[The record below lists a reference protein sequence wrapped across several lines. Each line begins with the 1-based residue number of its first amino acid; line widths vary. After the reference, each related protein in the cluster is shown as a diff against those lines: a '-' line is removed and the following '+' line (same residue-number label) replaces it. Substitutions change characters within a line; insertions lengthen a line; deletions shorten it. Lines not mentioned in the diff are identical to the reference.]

1 MDNKPNASEQ
11 TDTINLSELFYV
23 LLSRILTIACVTAV
37 FGAAAFAYSRFFIA
51 PEYSAGCTLFVLNR
65 NNENS
70 LTSSDISASNAL
82 LNDYENLA
90 STRKVIDQV
99 IANLNLQYDPAN
111 PDKATYTYGELKR
124 EIHVSVPRDSRMLIV
139 SVLDKNP
146 NNAKKLADAVSDV
159 LVKQINETMKTEAAI
174 LDYAVVPTSPASPNV
189 KKNTVI
195 GAAVG
200 FLLVCGIIILR
211 FITDDTIKTDS
222 DVEKYLH
229 LPVLGSI
236 PLAETEE
243 PKRKRSEYR
252 EDIKKAKKLYFGKGD
267 K

>member
-1 MDNKPNASEQ
+1 MENKPNSSEQ

-23 LLSRILTIACVTAV
+23 LLSRILTIVCVTAIC
-37 FGAAAFAYSRFFIA
+37 GAVAFAYSRFFIA
-51 PEYSAGCTLFVLNR
+51 PEYSASCTLFVLNR

-82 LNDYENLA
+82 LKDYEILA
-90 STRKVIDQV
+90 GSRTVINQV
-99 IANLNLQYDPAN
+99 ITDLNLQYDPSD
-111 PDKATYTYGELKR
+111 PEKATYSYAQLKK
-124 EIHVSVPRDSRMLIV
+124 EIHVSVPSDSRMLVV

-146 NNAKKLADAVSDV
+146 NNAKKLADAVSEV
-159 LVKQINETMKTEAAI
+159 LVNQIVSKMKTEAVI
-174 LDYAVVPTSPASPNV
+174 LDYSVVPTAASAPNV

-195 GAAVG
+195 GAAIG
-200 FLLVCGIIILR
+200 FLIICGIIILR

-229 LPVLGSI
+229 IPVLGTI
-236 PLAETEE
+236 PLEENEE
-243 PKRKRSEYR
+243 PKRKRSDYR
-252 EDIKKAKKLYFGKGD
+252 ADMKKAKKLYSGKGD